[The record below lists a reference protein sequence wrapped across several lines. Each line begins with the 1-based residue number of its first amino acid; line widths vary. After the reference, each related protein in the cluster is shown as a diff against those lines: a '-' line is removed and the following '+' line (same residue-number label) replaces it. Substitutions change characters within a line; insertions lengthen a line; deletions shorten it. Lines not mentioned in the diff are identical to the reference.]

1 MHDAPGKQV
10 SSGTTKCVGVKA
22 ALAWPHLCVQMSGLW
37 ARGAG
42 VCGRILV
49 SILEAPANIVPYSER
64 LNSLSAPEFSAC
76 SCLGLRFVSCTWYI

>member
-10 SSGTTKCVGVKA
+10 SSGTTKCVGCEGSS
-22 ALAWPHLCVQMSGLW
+22 CVASSVRANEWTLG
-37 ARGAG
+37 GG
-42 VCGRILV
+42 GGGGRILV